1 MRLSVLLVTYN
12 EESTVREAIESIR
25 WADEIVVVDSYSTD
39 RTVEI
44 CRELGCR
51 IFQRPWPGF
60 REQKNFALEQCQGE
74 WVLNLDADERV
85 SPELKASIQAALQD
99 PKDCV
104 GFEIKRHTWFLGG
117 WIDHSGWYPN
127 DIVLRLFQRDKGR
140 WGGYEPHASVEV
152 EGRVGKLEGDLYH
165 YPYRDLAHHLE
176 KMNRYSTSR
185 AKALLA
191 QGRKSGIKDL
201 ALRPVAD
208 MLKKLILK
216 QGYRDGMR
224 GLIVALLTAFSVFL
238 KYAKVWEVRQNEALG
253 RVPNAKP
260 EQPVEAEPKS

>member
-12 EESTVREAIESIR
+12 EESTVREAIESVR

-85 SPELKASIQAALQD
+85 SPELKGAIQAALQD
-99 PKDCV
+99 PKGCA

-127 DIVLRLFQRDKGR
+127 DVVLRLFQKDKGR
-140 WGGYEPHASVEV
+140 WGGYEPHASVKV
-152 EGRVGKLEGDLYH
+152 EGRVAKLEGDLYH

-176 KMNRYSTSR
+176 KLNRYSTSR
-185 AKALLA
+185 AKALLE
-191 QGRKSGIKDL
+191 QGRKCGVADL

-224 GLIVALLTAFSVFL
+224 GLIVAFLTAFSVFL
-238 KYAKVWEVRQNEALG
+238 KYAKVWEARQLEVLG
-253 RVPNAKP
+253 RTCPEKP
-260 EQPVEAEPKS
+260 TPKAESKT